1 MSWPHAVVMASTWQ
15 AAALEVDSASR
26 RCTATA
32 SPDCK
37 PNLWR
42 QSSAVIAATPLKAL
56 PKAIVKEA
64 VDIIAD
70 KAGARLERALR
81 DPAVRLA
88 LQAQGVK
95 GSELLG
101 RGPPATQEATGQHVT
116 QLLAQVL
123 CEADMQKTSRRLAD
137 ASHFISHREWRDG
150 GCLDAD
156 KVCYSDFGQGLQ
168 QHDDQRRLRLPERP
182 PSASAFTPCESYYDG
197 SYGDNRLSRKPCT
210 SQPLTRPQSA
220 RESRLRSS
228 QAFAATAHQQE
239 LCRDAL
245 DARAAETRQRF
256 FDGTRGRIQHQDD
269 QRDLQLMQTK
279 AEHQQQH
286 RQKAKDTF
294 FSSPRRCCTPE

>member
-123 CEADMQKTSRRLAD
+123 CEADMQKTSRRA
-137 ASHFISHREWRDG
+137 F
-150 GCLDAD
+150 LDMAYYMATSRND
-156 KVCYSDFGQGLQ
+156 PSFL
-168 QHDDQRRLRLPERP
+168 LRI
-182 PSASAFTPCESYYDG
+182 T
-197 SYGDNRLSRKPCT
+197 SRF
-210 SQPLTRPQSA
+210 A
-220 RESRLRSS
+220 RSS
-228 QAFAATAHQQE
+228 
-239 LCRDAL
+239 CRGLSD
-245 DARAAETRQRF
+245 
-256 FDGTRGRIQHQDD
+256 
-269 QRDLQLMQTK
+269 
-279 AEHQQQH
+279 
-286 RQKAKDTF
+286 
-294 FSSPRRCCTPE
+294 